1 MFTPASITLIAGLAL
16 IMVGLIGGGI
26 EVKEIK
32 IPQLPMFPRAAS
44 FLIGCI
50 LTALVFFDQNLFLP
64 SQTDKQVLLSDK
76 RDDLGTAITNHL
88 IDVRDVK
95 SVLKQLGIYVGPINN
110 EPDPA
115 YFQAVA
121 NFQQSRN
128 IGQDGLVDGA
138 TYGKLREAL
147 PEFFGRQQSTPAQT
161 VGPPSPP
168 TQTGGPSASKQTA
181 SSPMQTAQTPESRA
195 PIQAEGPA
203 LSETKT
209 EVTPLCKI
217 QPNHRA
223 RPSPGVNCSATGT
236 PDEVEICGN
245 TDLCNLDWQLY
256 SFYQVSKA
264 RLNKTQQSTL
274 AKDESAWV
282 KKRGECGS
290 DARCIATAYKSR
302 IDQLR

>member
-16 IMVGLIGGGI
+16 IVVGLFGGGI

-50 LTALVFFDQNLFLP
+50 LTTLVFFDQNLFLP
-64 SQTDKQVLLSDK
+64 SQTDK

-95 SVLKQLGIYVGPINN
+95 MVLKQLGMYRGPINN
-110 EPDPA
+110 GPDPA

-128 IGQDGLVDGA
+128 IGQDGLVDGG
-138 TYGKLREAL
+138 TYGKLREAW
-147 PEFFGRQQSTPAQT
+147 PEFFGQQQSAPART
-161 VGPPSPP
+161 AGPPSPNAP
-168 TQTGGPSASKQTA
+168 TQTAGSPTSPQTA
-181 SSPMQTAQTPESRA
+181 SPLAQTAGSHTPESGI
-195 PIQAEGPA
+195 PKQAEGP
-203 LSETKT
+203 SPSDTET

-217 QPNHRA
+217 QPNHKA
-223 RPSPGVNCSATGT
+223 RPSPGVNCTATGT

-245 TDLCNLDWQLY
+245 AGLCELDWQLY
-256 SFYQVSKA
+256 SFYQVAKA
-264 RLNKTQQSTL
+264 RLDNNQQSKL
-274 AKDESAWV
+274 AKDEIAWV
-282 KKRGECGS
+282 KKRGECRS
-290 DARCIATAYKSR
+290 DGRCIAAAYKSR